1 MRLILMSFLLASCSS
16 IPVEEIKT
24 RCSIP
29 MVDAN
34 IPMIRFIFEVECI
47 T

>member
-1 MRLILMSFLLASCSS
+1 MRLILMSFLLVSCST
-16 IPVEEIKT
+16 IPTKEIKS

-29 MVDAN
+29 MVDVN
-34 IPMIRFIFEVECI
+34 IPMVKFIFEVECI